1 MPVIDVRVS
10 PVFIATFSDLVEK
23 LARHANLQLAVQV
36 YGPDSEDEELLLA
49 WQEGLL
55 TSVAEDCQA
64 LVVLLKDTG
73 LGQQPVNLNEGDA
86 YAVLRACSAIRLKT
100 QQLFFKQLSNE
111 SLEQGEIEFHKLDPE
126 MQQLYSCYCFL
137 AGVQE
142 TLIAQLDPS
151 SSSQ

>member
-1 MPVIDVRVS
+1 MPVIDVRIS
-10 PVFIATFSDLVEK
+10 PVFLATFSDLVEK

-36 YGPDSEDEELLLA
+36 HGPDHADEDLLMA

-55 TSVAEDCQA
+55 ASVAEDCLA
-64 LVVLLKDTG
+64 LVALFKDTG
-73 LGQQPVNLNEGDA
+73 LGQQRVTLNDSDA

-111 SLEQGEIEFHKLDPE
+111 SLEQGEVDFHKLDPE

-142 TLIAQLDPS
+142 TLIAQIDPS
-151 SSSQ
+151 SS